1 MKQDNVVI
9 DIENI
14 GKLYRIGETQPQ
26 YRTIRE
32 SIIKGARAPFRRA
45 ASILK
50 GQAYGAA
57 NLKQEIWAL
66 RNVTFQ
72 VNEGEVLGIIG
83 RNGAGKTTLLKILSR
98 ITEPTEGRA
107 RIYGKVGS
115 LLEVGT
121 GMHLELTGR
130 ENIYLNGAILGMRN
144 AEISRKFDEI
154 VEFSGIEKFI
164 DTPMKHYS
172 SGMQVRLAF
181 SVAAHLEPQILLID
195 EVLAVGDA
203 EFQKKCMNKMNDI
216 SKGGRTILF
225 VSHNMGAVKALC
237 PSTILLSDGQVE
249 LKSDSETAIR
259 RYLSDFSQGREIA
272 WDRESAPGDDSFR
285 LLTIRVM
292 NKDLQVTNRFLSSEE
307 ITIEMDFEIIHLYS
321 SLCIGFDLLSQHGG
335 IVLRSYHND
344 GHPNDWPSIVEG
356 MNSLRCRLPKA
367 LFNAGSY
374 SVCPKVSL
382 HRQNWIINA
391 GPEVWFDVDLAHSE
405 SPFWSS
411 LSVGSRP
418 GLISPILEWSSV

>member
-1 MKQDNVVI
+1 LKQDNVVI

-259 RYLSDFSQGREIA
+259 RYLSDFSQGREMIA
-272 WDRESAPGDDSFR
+272 SGC
-285 LLTIRVM
+285 LL
-292 NKDLQVTNRFLSSEE
+292 
-307 ITIEMDFEIIHLYS
+307 
-321 SLCIGFDLLSQHGG
+321 
-335 IVLRSYHND
+335 
-344 GHPNDWPSIVEG
+344 
-356 MNSLRCRLPKA
+356 
-367 LFNAGSY
+367 
-374 SVCPKVSL
+374 
-382 HRQNWIINA
+382 
-391 GPEVWFDVDLAHSE
+391 
-405 SPFWSS
+405 
-411 LSVGSRP
+411 
-418 GLISPILEWSSV
+418 